1 MANFVYK
8 ESRVVTK
15 KFAGEY
21 NAETHIVNVDGEEKN
36 IIDELKSFDKNI
48 IEIVVKTKEE
58 TDLSDDVNE

>member
-15 KFAGEY
+15 KLAGEY